1 MKKQNERS
9 NMKAKIYLFL
19 ILLFLPLLFANAND
33 NRLHIK
39 YIGNMGVLVSS
50 GDSKIL
56 IDALHQGNPWGY
68 GEPSEEIINNIINH
82 KNEFAGVDIFFATH
96 RHIDHFNNKFVYEFL
111 KSGKCKTVLT
121 QQAVDDIKN
130 NHKDF
135 EKIKSLITIT
145 DNSENGVINFKHE
158 NIAVKAM
165 NISHGNAT
173 QNTGYLVE
181 LGGFKI
187 LHVGDAEQKPKNFTK
202 YNIAKENIDIAFL
215 PLWFL
220 DEEELLKSVNA
231 KQIIFVHVSK
241 DEIGKHDNLL
251 KNNQIIFSKLN
262 EEFVYKKK

>member
-1 MKKQNERS
+1 MNTGKKKKNRFI
-9 NMKAKIYLFL
+9 IYLAFITAIFINTSAQEKEL
-19 ILLFLPLLFANAND
+19 N
-33 NRLHIK
+33 IK

-68 GEPSEEIINNIINH
+68 GEPSEETINNIINH
-82 KNEFAGVDIFFATH
+82 KNEFADVDIFFATH
-96 RHIDHFNNKFVYEFL
+96 RHIDHFNNRLVYEFL
-111 KSGKCKTVLT
+111 KNGKCKTVLT

-130 NHKDF
+130 TYKDF
-135 EKIKSLITIT
+135 EKIKSLITVT
-145 DNSENGVINFKHE
+145 DNSENGIINFKHD

-165 NISHGNAT
+165 NISHGNTT

-187 LHVGDAEQKPKNFTK
+187 LHVGDAAQEPKNFLK
-202 YNIAKENIDIAFL
+202 YNVAKENIDVAFL

-231 KQIIFVHVSK
+231 KQIIFVHVGN
-241 DEIGKHDNLL
+241 DDIGKYDNLL
-251 KNNQIIFSKLN
+251 KSNQIIFTKLN